1 MSFMVHIAC
10 RPLDAEVRLDGPL
23 KMPSHLPFFL
33 NHFSHKTT
41 TSFKSLATCC
51 DMPGMDN
58 APFSILKV
66 IEAEVVVQLL
76 LNSCLCLVMK
86 FMDMAKAFQTGL
98 YALA

>member
-1 MSFMVHIAC
+1 
-10 RPLDAEVRLDGPL
+10 
-23 KMPSHLPFFL
+23 
-33 NHFSHKTT
+33 
-41 TSFKSLATCC
+41 
-51 DMPGMDN
+51 MPGMDN